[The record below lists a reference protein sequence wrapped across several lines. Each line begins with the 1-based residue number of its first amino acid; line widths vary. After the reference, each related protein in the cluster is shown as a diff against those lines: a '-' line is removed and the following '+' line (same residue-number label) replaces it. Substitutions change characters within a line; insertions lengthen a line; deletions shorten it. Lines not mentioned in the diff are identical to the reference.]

1 MQEVKMAKNNDNVE
15 STFSYYTQNGLIVF
29 GPIIL
34 YIILGASIY
43 QWLENFSVVDSYY
56 FVVITLSTIGYGDLS
71 PHTNAGKI
79 FTIFFVII
87 GLAMFST
94 LISTIVGRANQR
106 KQKRAQEKLLTPNS

>member
-1 MQEVKMAKNNDNVE
+1 MTKNNEAEE
-15 STFSYYTQNGLIVF
+15 SAFNYYTQNGMIVF

-43 QWLENFSVVDSYY
+43 QWLEKFSVVDSYY
-56 FVVITLSTIGYGDLS
+56 FVVITLSTIGYGDIS

-94 LISTIVGRANQR
+94 LISTIVTRAGKR
-106 KQKRAQEKLLTPNS
+106 KEKRAHRRTLGS